1 MMTIQ
6 QKTAIGRA
14 HSKIILIGEHAVV
27 YGKPAIALPF
37 PSLEVVSSVKAIS
50 GELFLACRYFVGK
63 LNEAP
68 KDLKGISACIIE
80 TLKSLKQPTD
90 GLHIRIDSSVPIG
103 RGLGSSASSA
113 IAVVKSLYDYF
124 EEKLSKT
131 KLLELVH
138 ISETFAHGNPSG
150 IDMMAASSDQP
161 LWFEKAREISPVEV
175 KSPLHLVVAD
185 TGRIGGTLEAVD
197 SIRKNR
203 LTFPDKVKRSIDL
216 LGYYTVQT
224 RSALAQG
231 NLLVV
236 GKMMDAAHRELKKL
250 GVSDPELDHLVQAA
264 KDRGAL
270 GAKLTGGGKGG
281 CLIALA
287 SSREHAE
294 DLVEG
299 LLRNGAAQ
307 AWSYILARN
316 TG

>member
-37 PSLEVVSSVKAIS
+37 PSLEVISSVKAIS

-63 LNEAP
+63 LDEAP
-68 KDLKGISACIIE
+68 KDLKGIAACITE
-80 TLKSLKQPTD
+80 TLKNLKQPAE
-90 GLHIRIDSSVPIG
+90 GLHIKIDSSVPIG

-124 EEKLSKT
+124 EEKLSRT

-161 LWFEKAREISPVEV
+161 LWFEKDREISLVEV

-231 NLLVV
+231 KLLMV
-236 GKMMDAAHRELKKL
+236 GKMMDAAHRELRKL

-264 KDRGAL
+264 KERGAL

-281 CLIALA
+281 CMIALA

-307 AWSYILARN
+307 AWSYILAR
-316 TG
+316 

>member
-37 PSLEVVSSVKAIS
+37 PSLEVVSSVKEIP
-50 GELFLACRYFVGK
+50 GDLFLTCRYFVGR
-63 LNEAP
+63 LEEAP
-68 KDLKGISACIIE
+68 KDLKGIAACIIE
-80 TLKSLKQPTD
+80 TLKNLKQPKE
-90 GLHIRIDSSVPIG
+90 GLHIKIDSSVPVG

-113 IAVVKSLYDYF
+113 IAVVKSLYQYF
-124 EEKLSKT
+124 EQNLSKT

-150 IDMMAASSDQP
+150 IDMIAASSDQP
-161 LWFEKAREISPVEV
+161 LWFEKDGEIFPVKV

-197 SIRKNR
+197 SIRQKS
-203 LTFPDKVKRSIDL
+203 LTFPHKVKHSIDL
-216 LGYYTVQT
+216 LGYYTAQT
-224 RSALAQG
+224 RSALAEG
-231 NLLVV
+231 NSLVV

-250 GVSDPELDHLVQAA
+250 GVSDSELNHLVQVA
-264 KDRGAL
+264 KERGAL

-281 CLIALA
+281 CMIALA
-287 SSREHAE
+287 SSHEHAE
-294 DLVEG
+294 NLAEE

-307 AWSYILARN
+307 AWSYILAR
-316 TG
+316 

>member
-63 LNEAP
+63 LDEAP
-68 KDLKGISACIIE
+68 KDLKGIAACIIE

-161 LWFEKAREISPVEV
+161 LWFEKDKEISPVEV
-175 KSPLHLVVAD
+175 KSPLPLVVAD

-203 LTFPDKVKRSIDL
+203 LTFPDKVKHSIDL

-224 RSALAQG
+224 RSALARG

-264 KDRGAL
+264 KERGAL

-281 CLIALA
+281 CMIALA

-307 AWSYILARN
+307 AWSYILAR
-316 TG
+316 